1 MAIVKRLGAPYTI
14 TTTNNSDT
22 ITLATT
28 STLGVII
35 SGNLTVLGNTAQVN
49 SNVTSITDNFVT
61 LNSGETGNGVSLLGT
76 TSGIEIDRGSAPGG
90 NVKLQWN
97 EGLKVWQV
105 SGVTSGSPGDSTLFS
120 NLSTTSGSGGTVVF
134 DDKAPV
140 LGGNLN
146 INGFVIYGNTG
157 VYFGANLSLINS
169 VTPPQTIVA
178 ANTTTIYTSTPS
190 AGSSG
195 VYVVNS
201 QTANQEL
208 VTKARAVGFSLLL

>member
-1 MAIVKRLGAPYTI
+1 MAIVKRLGSPYTI

-35 SGNLTVLGNTAQVN
+35 SGNLTVLGNTTQVQ

-61 LNSGETGNGVSLLGT
+61 LNAGETGNGVTILGT
-76 TSGIEIDRGSAPGG
+76 TSGIEIDRAIAPGG

-105 SGVTSGSPGDSTLFS
+105 SGVVTGSPGDGTQFA

-146 INGFVIYGNTG
+146 ANGFVIYANTS
-157 VYFGANLSLINS
+157 VNFGANLLLNNS
-169 VTPPQTIVA
+169 VTTPSITVA
-178 ANTTTIYTSTPS
+178 NATVVYASTPS
-190 AGSSG
+190 AGTSG
-195 VYVVNS
+195 IYVLNS
-201 QTANQEL
+201 QAANQEL
-208 VTKARAVGFSLLL
+208 VTKARALGFSLLL

>member
-1 MAIVKRLGAPYTI
+1 MAIVKKLGAPYTI

-28 STLGVII
+28 SPLGVII
-35 SGNLTVLGNTAQVN
+35 TGNLTVLGNSTQVE

-61 LNSGETGNGVSLLGT
+61 LNAGENGNGVSILGT
-76 TSGIEIDRGSAPGG
+76 TSGLIIDRGTAPGG

-97 EGLKVWQV
+97 EPLKVWQV
-105 SGVTSGSPGDSTLFS
+105 SGITSGSPGDGTLFS
-120 NLSTTSGSGGTVVF
+120 NLATSTTGSTVVF

-146 INGFVIYGNTG
+146 ANGFTIYANAT
-157 VYFGANLSLINS
+157 VNFGANLLLINPATTPNVA
-169 VTPPQTIVA
+169 VTNSTIVYA
-178 ANTTTIYTSTPS
+178 STPG
-190 AGSSG
+190 AGTSG
-195 VYVVNS
+195 LYVLNS

-208 VTKARAVGFSLLL
+208 VTKARALGFSLLL